1 VSITHANVVHYVQS
15 MNAGLQIQAIDVY
28 LHTASFS
35 FSSSV
40 RQLMVPLSQGVK
52 VIATYEQ
59 TRDPLKFFDVI
70 QKRNVT
76 VCDTVLSFW

>member
-1 VSITHANVVHYVQS
+1 
-15 MNAGLQIQAIDVY
+15 
-28 LHTASFS
+28 
-35 FSSSV
+35 
-40 RQLMVPLSQGVK
+40 MVPLSQGAQV